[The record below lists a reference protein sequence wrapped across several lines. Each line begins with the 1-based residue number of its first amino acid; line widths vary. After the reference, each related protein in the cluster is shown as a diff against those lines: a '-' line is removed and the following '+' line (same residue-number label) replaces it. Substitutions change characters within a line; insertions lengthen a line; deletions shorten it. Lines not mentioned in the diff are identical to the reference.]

1 LNLNLFGL
9 FSLVVVVNSSIFL
22 LLNSPQVASP
32 MGKATNLSSEHH
44 GY

>member
-1 LNLNLFGL
+1 
-9 FSLVVVVNSSIFL
+9 

-44 GY
+44 GYRMRR